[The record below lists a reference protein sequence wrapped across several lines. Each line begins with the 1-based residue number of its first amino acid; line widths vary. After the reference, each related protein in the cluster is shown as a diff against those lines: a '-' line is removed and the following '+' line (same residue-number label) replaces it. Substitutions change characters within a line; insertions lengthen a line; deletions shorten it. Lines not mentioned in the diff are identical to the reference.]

1 VLGALSSVRKSRA
14 READEED
21 AAAATEWRMSETPRV
36 VGSMR
41 RSFVKVL
48 AMPPVAG
55 RMLVYCLWLGRG
67 WDT

>member
-21 AAAATEWRMSETPRV
+21 AAAATEWRMSV

-55 RMLVYCLWLGRG
+55 RMLVYSLWLGRG